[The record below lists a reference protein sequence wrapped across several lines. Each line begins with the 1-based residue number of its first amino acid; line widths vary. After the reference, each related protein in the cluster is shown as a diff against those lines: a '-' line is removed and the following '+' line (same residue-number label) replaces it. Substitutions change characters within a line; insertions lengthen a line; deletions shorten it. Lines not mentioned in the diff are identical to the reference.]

1 MKVLLVNHF
10 PLEGSG
16 SGIYTKNLAIG
27 LNKAGHEVSVI
38 FPEHSEYK
46 LKGIRT
52 KEIIF
57 NNGSNND
64 WIIDFNF
71 PCFTT
76 HPKSNYTFY
85 EMDQGKLNDY
95 INIFEKTMIEEIE
108 EFKPDIIHAQH
119 IWLVPY
125 IASKLG
131 IPYVITAHGTDLKGY
146 KKDSRFKEYTM
157 EAVRKANGIITIS
170 KDVDNEVE
178 KIFNVPKERRILLPN
193 GYDNK
198 LFTIMEELSKKDVL
212 KKYGIN
218 NEHKY
223 IVTFAGKLTHFKGVD
238 VLLKAGK
245 IYENQLGD
253 KVVTLIV
260 GNGELYDELLNLK
273 NQLKLKNVF
282 MLGHVN
288 QNELA
293 EIYNISDVNI
303 VPSRNEPFGLVAL
316 EAMGCG
322 TVVIGTDQGGLK
334 DFITEEVG
342 GLIPV
347 DDDLALG
354 RKIIRE
360 LTRDD
365 KDERAINAF
374 NYVKDYFSWEEYI
387 GRLEKIYRDILY

>member
-16 SGIYTKNLAIG
+16 SGIYTKNLALS

-38 FPEHSEYK
+38 FPEHERYT
-46 LKGIRT
+46 LDGIRT

-57 NNGSNND
+57 NSGENHN
-64 WIIDFNF
+64 WVVDFNF

-85 EMDQGKLNDY
+85 EMDQGKIDEY
-95 INIFEKTMIEEIE
+95 MDVFEKAMKEEIE
-108 EFKPDIIHAQH
+108 DFKPDIIHAQH

-146 KKDSRFKEYTM
+146 KKDARFKNYTQ
-157 EAVRKANGIITIS
+157 EAVDKSNGVITIS
-170 KDVDNEVE
+170 KDVDSEVE
-178 KIFNVPKERRILLPN
+178 RIFKVPKERRVLLPN

-198 LFTIMEELSKKDVL
+198 LFTIMEGLDKKSVL
-212 KKYGIN
+212 DKYGIT
-218 NEHKY
+218 EDHEF

-245 IYENQLGD
+245 IYENQLGE
-253 KVVTLIV
+253 KVVTLIA
-260 GNGELYDELLNLK
+260 GNGELYDDLLNLK
-273 NQLKLKNVF
+273 KQLQLKNVF

-322 TVVIGTDQGGLK
+322 TVVIGTDQGGLQ
-334 DFITEEVG
+334 DFITEDVG
-342 GLIPV
+342 GLVPV

-360 LTRDD
+360 LTRED
-365 KDERAINAF
+365 KNERAINAF

-387 GRLEKIYRDILY
+387 GRLEKIYGEVLY